1 MIYLVSP
8 FSHDD
13 QMVEHDRYLAAKAAT
28 ARLLAAGHQVFSP
41 IAYSFQF
48 AHVIEGSF
56 AAWSEFDLAMIDA
69 ADSVAVLMLDGWRE
83 SVGVQ
88 AELRHAR
95 AAGKPVVF
103 LDPVTLEP
111 VDTLKI
117 G

>member
-1 MIYLVSP
+1 MTYLASP
-8 FSHDD
+8 YSSSDATIRH
-13 QMVEHDRYLAAKAAT
+13 QRYLAAYAAT
-28 ARLLAAGHQVFSP
+28 LLLIRRGQVVFSP
-41 IAYSFQF
+41 IVYSHQYAEECGTDF
-48 AHVIEGSF
+48 AS
-56 AAWSEFDLAMIDA
+56 WSAFDLGMIDA
-69 ADSVAVLMLDGWRE
+69 ASSVAVLMLAGWRE